1 MNYAL
6 RQTLLGCALVFL
18 ASPDAHSQSRS
29 TAQLR
34 YYAFALTDHAPSVED
49 AKAVAKGELAMDE
62 AIETMLASDA
72 HLERVRRYFHDWFG
86 FLDYPGLL
94 LDDTLLH
101 VDENDIYQ
109 RTDGLVPC
117 GPDDTIE
124 MEAWWLDPGQ
134 TLTTCTNLGPT
145 DACVEDED
153 EDEDEE
159 DAEEALE
166 CGCGELML
174 GCIPIQ
180 DLPAASSSLSQ
191 EFGHRAVEAYTQ
203 DRTWFELLGGD
214 YLYANRYVY
223 HYYLYTGSPNTFPP
237 GTQEQVEALRSVGLH
252 SREVIDFP
260 EGAERA
266 GVVTSPMFLTR
277 FNNFRSRIRALT
289 GNLLCRDVTGE
300 SNVDQTTTFYNEDLD
315 ELTLSHA
322 DNPECSYCHYPM
334 DNMGSTIMHWEEEGT
349 LYEELST
356 VGHVYG
362 ETGEG
367 PAFLMRGYIERAPE
381 FMPCMAKRAWESF
394 SGASWD
400 DLPEEQQAAFTEE
413 AKLGPRN
420 LLQKVMLSP
429 LMRELRR

>member
-6 RQTLLGCALVFL
+6 RQTLLGLALVSI
-18 ASPDAHSQSRS
+18 ASPDAQSQSRS
-29 TAQLR
+29 TAKLR
-34 YYAFALTDHAPSVED
+34 YYAFALTDHAPPVED
-49 AKAVAKGELAMDE
+49 AKAMANGELTLNE
-62 AIETMLASDA
+62 AIEAMLASDA

-109 RTDGLVPC
+109 RIDGLVPC

-124 MEAWWLDPGQ
+124 IEAWWLEPGE
-134 TLTTCTNLGPT
+134 TITTCSNLGPT
-145 DACVEDED
+145 DACTG
-153 EDEDEE
+153 EE
-159 DAEEALE
+159 DADDVPE
-166 CGCGELML
+166 CGCGELMV

-180 DLPAASSSLSQ
+180 DLPTASSSLSQ
-191 EFGHRAVEAYTQ
+191 EFGHRAVEAYTE

-223 HYYLYTGSPNTFPP
+223 HYYLFTGSPETFPP
-237 GTQEQVEALRSVGLH
+237 GTEEQVEALRSIGLT
-252 SREVIDFP
+252 SREVMDFP
-260 EGAERA
+260 DGPERA

-322 DNPECSYCHYPM
+322 DNAECSYCHYPM

-349 LYEELST
+349 VYEELST

-367 PAFLMRGYIERAPE
+367 PAFLIRGYIERAPE

-394 SGASWD
+394 SGTSWEN
-400 DLPEEQQAAFTEE
+400 LSEEQQAAFTEE

-429 LMRELRR
+429 LMRALRR

>member
-6 RQTLLGCALVFL
+6 RQTLLGCALVFF

-34 YYAFALTDHAPSVED
+34 YYAFALTDHAPSLED
-49 AKAVAKGELAMDE
+49 AQAIAKGELAIDE
-62 AIETMLASDA
+62 AIEAMLASDA

-94 LDDTLLH
+94 LDDKLLH

-109 RTDGLVPC
+109 RTDGLIPC

-124 MEAWWLDPGQ
+124 IEAWWLDPGE
-134 TLTTCTNLGPT
+134 TITTCTNLGPT
-145 DACVEDED
+145 DACA
-153 EDEDEE
+153 DEE
-159 DAEEALE
+159 DDDDILE

-223 HYYLYTGSPNTFPP
+223 HYYLYTGSPYTFPP
-237 GTQEQVEALRSVGLH
+237 GTQEQVEALRSVGLN

-315 ELTLSHA
+315 ELTLTHA
-322 DNPECSYCHYPM
+322 DNPDCSYCHYPM

-349 LYEELST
+349 LYEPLST

-367 PAFLMRGYIERAPE
+367 PAFLIRGYIERAPE

-400 DLPEEQQAAFTEE
+400 TLSDEQQAAFIEE